1 MSTTTPTIVITRP
14 IDEDNSDPIDKSFT
28 DFSRRI
34 AIENL
39 LNPKNEILP
48 SKVPRI
54 FRQVV
59 FEKVKLKGEKT
70 EEQSEDTQLNNDSD
84 CDDDVFVEDEKTIT
98 KLKRNVCRSAMKED
112 PDRIQKVSEIDEEVQ
127 NSNW

>member
-1 MSTTTPTIVITRP
+1 
-14 IDEDNSDPIDKSFT
+14 
-28 DFSRRI
+28 
-34 AIENL
+34 
-39 LNPKNEILP
+39 LP

>member
-39 LNPKNEILP
+39 LNPKHEILP

-70 EEQSEDTQLNNDSD
+70 EDQSEETQLNNDSD
-84 CDDDVFVEDEKTIT
+84 CDDDVFVEDEKTIP
-98 KLKRNVCRSAMKED
+98 KLKRNVFQSAMKED